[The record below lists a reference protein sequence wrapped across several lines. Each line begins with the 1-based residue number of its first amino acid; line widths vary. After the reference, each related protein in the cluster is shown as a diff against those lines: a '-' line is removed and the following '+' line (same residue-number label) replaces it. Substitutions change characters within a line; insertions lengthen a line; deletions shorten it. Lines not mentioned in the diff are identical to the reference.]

1 MKSFKQLSPMETYH
15 ETRPKLPKETKEAE
29 MKSKNSAW
37 SELGGG
43 LLSMC
48 GDKKDQAFKGWIT
61 TSDDI
66 PKGTKIHC
74 NTYEQSMGLSI
85 TIAKLNRKI

>member
-1 MKSFKQLSPMETYH
+1 MKSFNELSPMETYQ
-15 ETRPKLPKETKEAE
+15 ESRPKIPLEKPSEI
-29 MKSKNSAW
+29 KSINPIW
-37 SELGGG
+37 EQLGGG
-43 LLSMC
+43 LLMAC
-48 GDKKDQAFKGWIT
+48 GDKKEQAFKGWIT
-61 TSDDI
+61 TTDDI

>member
-1 MKSFKQLSPMETYH
+1 MKSFKELSPIETYQQ
-15 ETRPKLPKETKEAE
+15 PQLPKKTKEI
-29 MKSKNSAW
+29 KPRNSAW
-37 SELGGG
+37 QELGGG
-43 LLSMC
+43 LLMAC

-61 TSDDI
+61 LREDT

-85 TIAKLNRKI
+85 TIAKLK

>member
-1 MKSFKQLSPMETYH
+1 MKSFKELSPMETYQ
-15 ETRPKLPKETKEAE
+15 ESRPKIPLEKPSEI
-29 MKSKNSAW
+29 KSINPIW
-37 SELGGG
+37 EQLGGG
-43 LLSMC
+43 LLSAC
-48 GDKKDQAFKGWIT
+48 GDKKEQAFKGWIT
-61 TSDDI
+61 LQADT